1 MITGVLSRPS
11 LKWVQTVF
19 AVFVSLFVAV
29 LLGPTAVDAALAAGG
44 WFA

>member
-11 LKWVQTVF
+11 LSWVRTVF
-19 AVFVSLFVAV
+19 AVFVALFIAV
-29 LLGPTAVDAALAAGG
+29 LLGPTAADVAVAAGG